1 MKMKSLTIEQMD
13 ETGKGLARI
22 AVLSAVDR
30 DGDTY
35 APGAFSWKE
44 GGGQW
49 VSIIPAHDRRAMP
62 FGKAWVYEKG
72 DDVLADLYL
81 NLDTRAGK
89 DWHAALRF
97 DLATG
102 KAVQEWSYGYQT
114 LDQEPGLRDGQ
125 RVNVLKR
132 QDVDEISPVLRGAG
146 IGTGTLAMKGAKLKD
161 DHFKGLIGGLEEL
174 TTALGV
180 TLADDGSVT
189 VLSRSEVLS
198 ATGRKQLEDIH
209 AALGKALAAPTAAKA
224 ERDDAERLAT
234 DTAVAGYLLRQ
245 SRNHLPD
252 GALPE

>member
-1 MKMKSLTIEQMD
+1 MKIKSMTIEQMD
-13 ETGKGLARI
+13 DSGKGLARI
-22 AVLSAVDR
+22 AVLSAIDS

-49 VSIIPAHDRRAMP
+49 VQIIPAHDRRAMP

-81 NLDTRAGK
+81 NLDTQAGK
-89 DWHAALRF
+89 DWHAALKF
-97 DLATG
+97 DLTTG

-114 LDQEPGLRDGQ
+114 LDEEQGLRNGV

-146 IGTGTLAMKGAKLKD
+146 IGTGTLAMKGLKGAALKD
-161 DHFKGLIGGLEEL
+161 DHFKALIGGLDEL
-174 TTALGV
+174 AAALGV
-180 TLADDGSVT
+180 TFADDGSVT

-198 ATGRKQLEDIH
+198 ATGMKQLEDIH
-209 AALGKALAAPTAAKA
+209 QALGKALGASAAAAAPGDQGEAA
-224 ERDDAERLAT
+224 RLHA
-234 DTAVAGYLLRQ
+234 AYIKGLVGH
-245 SRNHLPD
+245 NLPK
-252 GALPE
+252 